1 YGERSRSPAVFPQQD
16 VPPHAGL
23 KAHFITE
30 GTQPGQRKSII
41 SHTQILPLTVMHTSR
56 PAAQTLISLPLR
68 RTFITGTLRGALS
81 GVSLRA
87 ESHFVSAVSRERP
100 PSVDMTPLASC
111 LHTRNEGGGGCHACH
126 KGSSSSRCF
135 LPYAAVPPHEEEE
148 GARFLLFLLTR
159 KRRERGS
166 SSRGRGG
173 STIPPILLT
182 RKRREHDSSS
192 SSSRGRGGST
202 VPPHEER
209 RR

>member
-1 YGERSRSPAVFPQQD
+1 PRVGNTAPCSRGFEASRLRKGKTSPLKERSSGQKGFAAGGKYGERSRSPAVFPQQD

-56 PAAQTLISLPLR
+56 PAAAAGPSITTLISLPLR

-100 PSVDMTPLASC
+100 RAS
-111 LHTRNEGGGGCHACH
+111 T
-126 KGSSSSRCF
+126 
-135 LPYAAVPPHEEEE
+135 
-148 GARFLLFLLTR
+148 
-159 KRRERGS
+159 
-166 SSRGRGG
+166 
-173 STIPPILLT
+173 
-182 RKRREHDSSS
+182 
-192 SSSRGRGGST
+192 
-202 VPPHEER
+202 
-209 RR
+209 